1 MSPKRFGTLRPVV
14 LPVEFLL
21 LPTPYHPISRLFLTL
36 RMAPKEGRFSSVKTD
51 PRFRKTKASKHKVQ
65 LDDRFKSVLDEGGV
79 FAADN
84 KRGPSLPL

>member
-1 MSPKRFGTLRPVV
+1 
-14 LPVEFLL
+14 
-21 LPTPYHPISRLFLTL
+21 
-36 RMAPKEGRFSSVKTD
+36 MAPKEGRFASVKTD